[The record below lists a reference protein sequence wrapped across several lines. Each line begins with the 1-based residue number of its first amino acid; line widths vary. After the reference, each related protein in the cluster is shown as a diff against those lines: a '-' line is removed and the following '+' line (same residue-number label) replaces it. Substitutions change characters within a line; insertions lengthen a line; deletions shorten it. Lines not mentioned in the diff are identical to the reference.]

1 MPRRPLSLRLFVALI
16 AMFTIAA
23 FIAPCGAAPGRI
35 LDVRYEDLVVQPEL
49 QARSVQDYQGLRTV
63 EDVTD
68 ILANKKVTT
77 TASTLQLQLQ
87 LRQPIHTRNVGGWRR
102 YAAGMAPVQALLA
115 DLVDDYETQDA
126 AAPPLAPAG

>member
-1 MPRRPLSLRLFVALI
+1 MLSMAAL
-16 AMFTIAA
+16 
-23 FIAPCGAAPGRI
+23 IAPCGAAPGRI

-115 DLVDDYETQDA
+115 DLVRDYQTQDA